1 MAKKGL
7 GRGLD
12 ALFGAGDAMDI
23 VEPSAKEASQ
33 DSVKMLKIS
42 EIVPNRLQPR
52 RNFDEDALAELS
64 DSIREHGVITPIIVK
79 KSQNGFYEIV
89 AGERR
94 WRASKMAGK
103 TKIPAIVM
111 ELTDIK
117 AQEIALVENLKRQD
131 LNPVEEAM
139 GYKKLMDDFSLTQEA
154 IATKMGKSRSSVANS
169 VRLLALCPM
178 ALELLKAG
186 VISAGH
192 AKVIVALDKKRQEEI
207 AIRIADEGLSVRAT
221 EQLANEKEVKKAPKK
236 KKPDLN
242 RQLAFDE
249 IEKKVSQSL
258 GANVKIND
266 KGNKGTVKIEY
277 YSSEELEKIIKIL
290 SKK

>member
-1 MAKKGL
+1 M
-7 GRGLD
+7 
-12 ALFGAGDAMDI
+12 
-23 VEPSAKEASQ
+23 S
-33 DSVKMLKIS
+33 
-42 EIVPNRLQPR
+42 
-52 RNFDEDALAELS
+52 
-64 DSIREHGVITPIIVK
+64 
-79 KSQNGFYEIV
+79 
-89 AGERR
+89 
-94 WRASKMAGK
+94 
-103 TKIPAIVM
+103 
-111 ELTDIK
+111 
-117 AQEIALVENLKRQD
+117 
-131 LNPVEEAM
+131 
-139 GYKKLMDDFSLTQEA
+139 
-154 IATKMGKSRSSVANS
+154 
-169 VRLLALCPM
+169 LCPK